1 MTRSRP
7 TPLRSKLARCLQ
19 YKQPWRRPCRRRRH
33 INISEVRAV
42 ALAMDSLGALGK
54 GRSSSAHVLRS
65 AEKPA
70 DNGTRDVPCASPLR
84 SCQAEPRRP
93 ADREQRHAGAD
104 FCEPGASGFFCWQY
118 TVAAGRE
125 LDLSK
130 RGFLDLYSGSFG
142 AARALAALSST
153 GTVPRT
159 FSAKRC
165 RRNCLA
171 APSTEW
177 GLDLSVPSA
186 GPSDRRRAGD
196 GGEGQGGQL
205 PRQLCSGP
213 RSSCGPCWG
222 RVLGREPGWLFALVS
237 PELVWDPEGRGLLR
251 D

>member
-159 FSAKRC
+159 FSAVQAK
-165 RRNCLA
+165 LLGGA
-171 APSTEW
+171 FY
-177 GLDLSVPSA
+177 GVGA
-186 GPSDRRRAGD
+186 GPVCSLSRAIRPPEGRRWWRRSRRATATPTLQRTSFELRPVLGSSF
-196 GGEGQGGQL
+196 GSRTRLG
-205 PRQLCSGP
+205 LCSGLS
-213 RSSCGPCWG
+213 RAG
-222 RVLGREPGWLFALVS
+222 LGS
-237 PELVWDPEGRGLLR
+237 
-251 D
+251 